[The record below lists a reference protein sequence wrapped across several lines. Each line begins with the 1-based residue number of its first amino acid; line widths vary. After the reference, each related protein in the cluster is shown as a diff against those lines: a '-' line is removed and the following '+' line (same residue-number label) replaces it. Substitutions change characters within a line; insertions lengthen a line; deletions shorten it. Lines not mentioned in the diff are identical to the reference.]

1 MDDNIVIVGGS
12 IAGIFAAKELR
23 KKGYQGGIKIVESEE
38 RLPYDKPPLTKEWMQ
53 DNENTAIPLL
63 EKENFYDDNNIEI
76 VLNTKIINIDTDKK
90 QLLTESNKII
100 NYDKLVLATGVKN
113 KKLNYSN
120 QNLNIHYLSNFLDA
134 LSIKEKVSKE
144 KQDIVIL
151 GGGFIGLELAA
162 SLKNLS
168 HNVTLISRSEYPLSK
183 IIGNQAAKYIKQLH
197 EKNGVNFI
205 TNDTIKEIEGKDTVK
220 KITTANNREI
230 KCNILIAG
238 IGTFFEEIRNQGVEK
253 LNTNNQGY
261 IVNEYGQTNIQ
272 DVYAIGDCAV
282 WPYDNKLINV
292 KHWENAFNQGKNLA
306 KNIINKNTSPFKVI
320 PYFWSDQYNDS
331 FEYLGH
337 IKNWNRSEIEG
348 NIENGMFS
356 ITYYDQLDKPQA
368 VFFTNGYKNKKEV
381 QDYLIKN
388 KA

>member
-1 MDDNIVIVGGS
+1 MDDNVVIVGGS

-90 QLLTESNKII
+90 QLLTERNKIINIDTDKKQLLTERNKII

-134 LSIKEKVSKE
+134 LSIKEEASKE

-162 SLKNLS
+162 SLKNLN

-197 EKNGVNFI
+197 EKNGINFM

-220 KITTANNREI
+220 KITTANNLEI
-230 KCNILIAG
+230 QCNILIAG

-261 IVNEYGQTNIQ
+261 IVNEYGQTNIK

-282 WPYDNKLINV
+282 
-292 KHWENAFNQGKNLA
+292 
-306 KNIINKNTSPFKVI
+306 
-320 PYFWSDQYNDS
+320 
-331 FEYLGH
+331 
-337 IKNWNRSEIEG
+337 
-348 NIENGMFS
+348 
-356 ITYYDQLDKPQA
+356 
-368 VFFTNGYKNKKEV
+368 
-381 QDYLIKN
+381 
-388 KA
+388 

>member
-1 MDDNIVIVGGS
+1 M
-12 IAGIFAAKELR
+12 
-23 KKGYQGGIKIVESEE
+23 
-38 RLPYDKPPLTKEWMQ
+38 
-53 DNENTAIPLL
+53 
-63 EKENFYDDNNIEI
+63 
-76 VLNTKIINIDTDKK
+76 
-90 QLLTESNKII
+90 
-100 NYDKLVLATGVKN
+100 
-113 KKLNYSN
+113 
-120 QNLNIHYLSNFLDA
+120 
-134 LSIKEKVSKE
+134 
-144 KQDIVIL
+144 
-151 GGGFIGLELAA
+151 
-162 SLKNLS
+162 
-168 HNVTLISRSEYPLSK
+168 SK

-197 EKNGVNFI
+197 EKNGINFM

-220 KITTANNREI
+220 KITTANNLEI
-230 KCNILIAG
+230 QCNILIAG

-261 IVNEYGQTNIQ
+261 IVNEYGQTNIK

-282 WPYDNKLINV
+282 WPYDNQLINV

-306 KNIINKNTSPFKVI
+306 KNIINNNTSPFKVI

-348 NIENGMFS
+348 NIENGTFS